1 MPSQTQAS
9 RTQASQAE
17 LDRNAYEAPA
27 DVLADTTLSDAQKRR
42 ILESWERDA
51 RELAVA
57 EDENMG
63 GGEPNDLDRVLQALA
78 ELPAPPERPRGP
90 ATMHG
95 SQPTP
100 TAARSASPSASAPLS
115 AGSSSSPAAETGG
128 PTLSGGE
135 ARQGEIILKT
145 RTRQA
150 IFIAGLVA
158 AAVIGVL
165 GFYIAWPVGS

>member
-9 RTQASQAE
+9 QAE
-17 LDRNAYEAPA
+17 FDRDAYKAPH
-27 DVLADTTLSDAQKRR
+27 DVLADTALSDAQKRR

-57 EDENMG
+57 EDESMG

-78 ELPAPPERPRGP
+78 ELPAPEEERSRGP

-100 TAARSASPSASAPLS
+100 SSAP
-115 AGSSSSPAAETGG
+115 EKTGG

-145 RTRQA
+145 RTRQT

-158 AAVIGVL
+158 AAVFGVL
-165 GFYIAWPVGS
+165 GFYFAWPIGG

>member
-1 MPSQTQAS
+1 MTTQTQAP
-9 RTQASQAE
+9 THPGQAE
-17 LDRNAYEAPA
+17 LDQALAQPWSVYDSPE
-27 DVLADTTLSDAQKRR
+27 DVLADTRLSDAQKRR

-57 EDENMG
+57 EEENMG
-63 GGEPNDLDRVLQALA
+63 GGEPNRLDAVLQALTK
-78 ELPAPPERPRGP
+78 LPAPDERPRGP

-100 TAARSASPSASAPLS
+100 SSAPEQ
-115 AGSSSSPAAETGG
+115 PGG

-150 IFIAGLVA
+150 IFTAGLVA

-165 GFYIAWPVGS
+165 GFYAAWPT

>member
-1 MPSQTQAS
+1 MPSQTQA
-9 RTQASQAE
+9 RQTQASQTQGTPPAF
-17 LDRNAYEAPA
+17 DRDAYKAPA
-27 DVLADTTLSDAQKRR
+27 DVLADPSLSDAQKRR

-78 ELPAPPERPRGP
+78 ELPAPEERPRGP

-95 SQPTP
+95 RQPTHTDSESLSSGIP
-100 TAARSASPSASAPLS
+100 SPQ
-115 AGSSSSPAAETGG
+115 AGETGG
-128 PTLSGGE
+128 PTLTGGE

-165 GFYIAWPVGS
+165 GFYVAWPVGG

>member
-1 MPSQTQAS
+1 MPS
-9 RTQASQAE
+9 RTQASPTDASLAE
-17 LDRNAYEAPA
+17 FDRTAYEAPA

-57 EDENMG
+57 EDESMG
-63 GGEPNDLDRVLQALA
+63 GGEPNDLHRVLQALA
-78 ELPAPPERPRGP
+78 ELPAPEERPRGP

-100 TAARSASPSASAPLS
+100 SASASLS
-115 AGSSSSPAAETGG
+115 PGIPSPQAGETGG

-165 GFYIAWPVGS
+165 GFYIAWPVGG

>member
-9 RTQASQAE
+9 PTQASEAE
-17 LDRNAYEAPA
+17 FDRDAYKAPE

-57 EDENMG
+57 EEENMG

-78 ELPAPPERPRGP
+78 KLPAPEERPRGP

-100 TAARSASPSASAPLS
+100 SSAPSSS
-115 AGSSSSPAAETGG
+115 AGEPGG

-145 RTRQA
+145 RTRQT

-158 AAVIGVL
+158 AAVFGVL
-165 GFYIAWPVGS
+165 GFYIAWPVGG

>member
-1 MPSQTQAS
+1 MTTQTHA
-9 RTQASQAE
+9 RQAE
-17 LDRNAYEAPA
+17 KDRAITQPWSVYDKPD
-27 DVLADTTLSDAQKRR
+27 DVLADERLSDGEKRR

-57 EDENMG
+57 EEENMG
-63 GGEPNDLDRVLQALA
+63 GGEPSQLDSVLQALA
-78 ELPAPPERPRGP
+78 KLPAPDERPRGP

-100 TAARSASPSASAPLS
+100 SSAAPSSTAKT
-115 AGSSSSPAAETGG
+115 EGG

-145 RTRQA
+145 RKRQM
-150 IFIAGLVA
+150 IFTAGLVA

-165 GFYIAWPVGS
+165 GFYAAWPLGG

>member
-1 MPSQTQAS
+1 MPSQS
-9 RTQASQAE
+9 QASQADFNRE
-17 LDRNAYEAPA
+17 AYQTPD
-27 DVLADTTLSDAQKRR
+27 DVLADTSLSDAQKRR

-57 EDENMG
+57 EEENMG

-78 ELPAPPERPRGP
+78 KLPAPEERPRGP

-100 TAARSASPSASAPLS
+100 SSAPEK
-115 AGSSSSPAAETGG
+115 AGG

-145 RTRQA
+145 RTRQT
-150 IFIAGLVA
+150 IFIVGLVA
-158 AAVIGVL
+158 AAVFGVL
-165 GFYIAWPVGS
+165 GFYFAWPLCG

>member
-1 MPSQTQAS
+1 MTTQTPARQP
-9 RTQASQAE
+9 QPDAE
-17 LDRNAYEAPA
+17 FDRAVTRPWAVYKAPE

-57 EDENMG
+57 EEENMG

-78 ELPAPPERPRGP
+78 KLPAPEERPRGP

-100 TAARSASPSASAPLS
+100 SSAPE
-115 AGSSSSPAAETGG
+115 ETGG
-128 PTLSGGE
+128 PTLTGGE

-158 AAVIGVL
+158 AAVFGVL
-165 GFYIAWPVGS
+165 GFYFAWPLGG